1 VRTYKTQSGTYTEDQ
16 LGIVV
21 WMNPKNK
28 ESHQSRFLETMT
40 AENSTLPMAFPLS
53 TLTKDRNWQ
62 NASLVRS
69 KDEVFELI
77 RSSERSKPLIIP
89 LPIAKAALG
98 WEDFYIPTEYTN

>member
-1 VRTYKTQSGTYTEDQ
+1 VRTFRTQSGTYTEEE

-28 ESHQSRFLETMT
+28 QSNQSRFLETMT
-40 AENSTLPMAFPLS
+40 AENSTLPMAFPLKA
-53 TLTKDRNWQ
+53 LTKDRNWQ

-77 RSSERSKPLIIP
+77 RSSERSKPLIVP
-89 LPIAKAALG
+89 LLIAKAALG

>member
-1 VRTYKTQSGTYTEDQ
+1 VRTFRTQSGTYTEEE

-40 AENSTLPMAFPLS
+40 AENSTLPMAFPLKA
-53 TLTKDRNWQ
+53 LAKDRNWQ

-77 RSSERSKPLIIP
+77 RSSERSKPLIVP